1 MNPYPAPRQVSQ
13 GFTLIEL
20 LVVIAIIA
28 ILASLLLPALA
39 KAKAQSGGV
48 VCMNNERQMALG
60 LRLYSEDRERFVESY
75 IGSKTAV
82 PATVIQTNPE
92 MPGYQFWQ
100 DPTGAGAAFGTTI
113 LQLVSWMDIMVSN
126 NMASTKMFKCP
137 LVPKATTSA
146 FPTPGTDWPHFG
158 YSAWIGGRRL
168 PGFLPARSLSE
179 GAFNPQNVVMV
190 ADYYMMWADYMNGD
204 DWYSQGAGP
213 LNTPARSLRIFRH
226 KDRSQVAFADGHV
239 DFVARSDTNFWQ
251 NAANGFPQGSSLRWN
266 PQTVG
271 AN

>member
-1 MNPYPAPRQVSQ
+1 MNPSPAPRQVSQ

-48 VCMNNERQMALG
+48 VCMNNERQMSLG
-60 LRLYSEDRERFVESY
+60 LRLYSEDRGRFVENWVGQTLPGTS
-75 IGSKTAV
+75 GMQT
-82 PATVIQTNPE
+82 QTNPE

-100 DPTGAGAAFGTTI
+100 DPTGAGTAPGAGI
-113 LQLVSWMDIMVSN
+113 YQLVSWMDIMVNN

-137 LVPKATTSA
+137 LVPKATTASL
-146 FPTPGTDWPHFG
+146 PNNGDWPHFG
-158 YSAWIGGRRL
+158 YSAWVGGRRL
-168 PGFLPARSLSE
+168 SGLLPARSMSE
-179 GAFNPQNVVMV
+179 GAYNPQNVIMV

-204 DWYSQGAGP
+204 DWFSQGAGP
-213 LNTPARSLRIFRH
+213 ANTPARTIRIFRH
-226 KDRSQVAFADGHV
+226 KERSQVGFADGRV
-239 DFVARSDTNFWQ
+239 DFVLRGDTNFWQ
-251 NAANGFPQGSSLRWN
+251 NNAAGYTQGSTLRWN